1 MVIKPKNCKERL
13 SKKKEISHRKS
24 SKSTKNV
31 KINLKVDVSVN
42 SDVAVMVK
50 FRNNTKRTTWSEAA
64 FECPNPDCPLI
75 VKRYR
80 NLFNHFAD
88 KCEWNGYEDFEWWC
102 STCDIPRYWAGGSE
116 LVRHMQS
123 YHGLTESNWPE
134 DGSFPDSFLSFRGA
148 SEGFNRMD
156 LLEHNKQFFG
166 SKKQTDSWKKEVTHY
181 KTTGVH
187 TEFYKRPDVGCESK
201 KKLLAGGRTYG
212 IKKRPSRS
220 KDSKKHQFVI
230 EMAEEMVELVWEN
243 FKHPAQVQLHECQ
256 IGSEMEGV
264 STRAAFL
271 VGENELAHNDALK
284 KKDDEI
290 KSLNSKITAMRRAQN
305 KAIKKLMLEC
315 DEKVKRERELAQSQ
329 VPIFALSLLDDCAKR
344 KIDIASLTK
353 SDSNNFSEVLTSNV
367 PVIDID

>member
-31 KINLKVDVSVN
+31 KINLKVDASVN
-42 SDVAVMVK
+42 SDIAVMVK
-50 FRNNTKRTTWSEAA
+50 FRNNTRRTTWSEAA

-80 NLFNHFAD
+80 NLFNHFSD
-88 KCEWNGYEDFEWWC
+88 KCEWAGYEDFEWWC
-102 STCDIPRYWAGGSE
+102 STCAIPRYWAGGSE

-123 YHGLTESNWPE
+123 YHGLHENNWPE
-134 DGSFPDSFLSFRGA
+134 DGSFPELFLTFRGA
-148 SEGFNRMD
+148 SDGFNKMD

-166 SKKQTDSWKKEVTHY
+166 TKRQTDLWKLEVDNY
-181 KTTGVH
+181 KITGVH
-187 TEFYKRPDVGCESK
+187 KEFYKRPDVGCESK
-201 KKLLAGGRTYG
+201 NKLLAVSRTYG

-220 KDSKKHQFVI
+220 KDSLRHQFVI

-256 IGSEMEGV
+256 IGGEMEWV

-271 VGENELAHNDALK
+271 VGENELAHIDALK
-284 KKDDEI
+284 KKDSEI
-290 KSLNSKITAMRRAQN
+290 
-305 KAIKKLMLEC
+305 LE
-315 DEKVKRERELAQSQ
+315 
-329 VPIFALSLLDDCAKR
+329 
-344 KIDIASLTK
+344 
-353 SDSNNFSEVLTSNV
+353 
-367 PVIDID
+367 